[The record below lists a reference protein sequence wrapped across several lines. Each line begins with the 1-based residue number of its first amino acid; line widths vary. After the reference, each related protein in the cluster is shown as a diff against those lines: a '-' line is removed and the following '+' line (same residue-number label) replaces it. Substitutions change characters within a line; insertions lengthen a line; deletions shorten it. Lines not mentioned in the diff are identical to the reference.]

1 MSAGSAKRWDSSKI
15 DVASIWK
22 THGNALARKVRSE
35 LRKAKFNKNFKV
47 VFSYEDEKT
56 KTDGLLLGLL
66 EVLDLEYALKL

>member
-35 LRKAKFNKNFKV
+35 LRKAKFNKNFK
-47 VFSYEDEKT
+47 SCI
-56 KTDGLLLGLL
+56 LL
-66 EVLDLEYALKL
+66 